1 MMELPE
7 GSEDRCKRPLVAIM
21 SRLMSDLLIY
31 YVSIGVDLLFCYC
44 HRSKLVVMLRQMAAT
59 FSVVF
64 KLIRHADI
72 KHGTYKEL
80 SIFQPFFYVLQSST

>member
-31 YVSIGVDLLFCYC
+31 YVSIGVDL
-44 HRSKLVVMLRQMAAT
+44 
-59 FSVVF
+59 
-64 KLIRHADI
+64 
-72 KHGTYKEL
+72 
-80 SIFQPFFYVLQSST
+80 FFVTVTEVNCWWCFGRWQRLLL